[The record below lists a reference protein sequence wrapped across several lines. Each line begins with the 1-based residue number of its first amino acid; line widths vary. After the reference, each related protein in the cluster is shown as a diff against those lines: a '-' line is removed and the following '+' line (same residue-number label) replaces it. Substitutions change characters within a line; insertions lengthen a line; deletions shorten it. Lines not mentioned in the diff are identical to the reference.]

1 MSDSFIHMR
10 IDKDLKLELQIIA
23 LKQNTTV
30 TSIITELIEVYH
42 YIFIIFLLFCVRA
55 FEE

>member
-23 LKQNTTV
+23 LKQNRSV
-30 TSIITELIEVYH
+30 TSIITELIEDYVN
-42 YIFIIFLLFCVRA
+42 
-55 FEE
+55 ENK

>member
-23 LKQNTTV
+23 LKQNKTV
-30 TSIITELIEVYH
+30 TSIITELIEDYVN
-42 YIFIIFLLFCVRA
+42 
-55 FEE
+55 ENK